1 MYLCQNSS
9 SVLAKCLLKLHLGR
23 DINILHQQLQKEA
36 WQTKQRSLHTFKML
50 TGSGHTEVTSHA
62 RASGDVLK
70 PLQEVQKAPANAA
83 TLGSKLRKVFI
94 GPHLKDAL
102 MQAASTTDLTALDDL
117 KAEHEACLAAVE
129 HTFKRANVELEAGSV
144 DETFRCPITEESFR
158 EPVSAPSG
166 TSFERSAIHLWLV
179 VIDFTL

>member
-1 MYLCQNSS
+1 VCPPESHSLCLVICVIPELNGFP
-9 SVLAKCLLKLHLGR
+9 KLCAVAYMLQHLP
-23 DINILHQQLQKEA
+23 
-36 WQTKQRSLHTFKML
+36 HT
-50 TGSGHTEVTSHA
+50 H
-62 RASGDVLK
+62 
-70 PLQEVQKAPANAA
+70 VQ
-83 TLGSKLRKVFI
+83 SKLRKVFI